1 VPLVQPPARVEA
13 ARGFR
18 RMFRSGHLTV
28 GAFLPIAEC
37 EADGQPTRDQE
48 GFVRRAQ
55 ALGFAA
61 LWCRDLPARD
71 RTVAQSGKTCGARVD
86 LDWLAAQT
94 QTIALASGSPLRNA
108 LHVAK
113 IAASIDRVS
122 GGRLV
127 LGLAPADPALEL
139 PAVGVDSERRASW
152 FRERFEI
159 VRRALEDGD
168 AVPGTLGGM
177 LTHGAE
183 PTPRPLGRLPM
194 LVSGDSGQPLRW
206 IAERA
211 DGWLTYPRSIERQAL
226 AVARWR
232 TEVDAVAPGR
242 FKPFAQ
248 SLCVDLAD
256 RPSLAPTPIHL
267 GFKAGRHF
275 VLRFLESLRLVG
287 VNHVVL
293 NLHRGARAAVEVLE
307 EIGRE
312 VLVPLASAQGAA
324 QIGEEF
330 DEDALP
336 AAKSHET
343 RTTVP

>member
-1 VPLVQPPARVEA
+1 MLLARSTARIEA
-13 ARGFR
+13 TPGFR
-18 RMFRSGHLTV
+18 RMFRPGQLTV
-28 GAFLPIAEC
+28 GAFLPV
-37 EADGQPTRDQE
+37 ADWEPDGSTTRDQE

-61 LWCRDLPARD
+61 LWCREMPGRD
-71 RTVAQSGKTCGARVD
+71 PTLAQLGRNFDAWVH
-86 LDWLAAQT
+86 LDRLAAQT
-94 QTIALASGSPLRNA
+94 HTIALASGSPLRNA

-113 IAASIDRVS
+113 IAASIDRHS

-127 LGLAPADPALEL
+127 LGLAAADPSLES
-139 PAVGVDSERRASW
+139 PAFGADLGRRASW
-152 FRERFEI
+152 YRERFEI
-159 VRRALEDGD
+159 VRSALDDECP
-168 AVPGTLGGM
+168 VLRPPSGTSA
-177 LTHGAE
+177 HGAAV
-183 PTPRPLGRLPM
+183 TARPLARPPM
-194 LVSGDSGQPLRW
+194 LVTGDSAQPLRW

-211 DGWLTYPRSIERQAL
+211 DGWLTYPRSIERQAM

-232 TEVDAVAPGR
+232 TEVEAVAPGR

-293 NLHRGARAAVEVLE
+293 NLHHGARAPGEVLE
-307 EIGRE
+307 EIGSE
-312 VLVPLASAQGAA
+312 VLAPLAVAQGADR
-324 QIGEEF
+324 IGAELEAGGV
-330 DEDALP
+330 EDAHP
-336 AAKSHET
+336 AQH
-343 RTTVP
+343 

>member
-1 VPLVQPPARVEA
+1 MPLAHPTARVET

-28 GAFLPIAEC
+28 GAFVRVADG
-37 EADGQPTRDQE
+37 EADGQTTRDQE

-71 RTVAQSGKTCGARVD
+71 RTVAQSGKTSDERVN
-86 LDWLAAQT
+86 LAWLAAQT
-94 QTIALASGSPLRNA
+94 QTIVLASAAPLGNA
-108 LHVAK
+108 LQVAK
-113 IAASIDRVS
+113 IAASIDRLS
-122 GGRLV
+122 RGRLL
-127 LGLAPADPALEL
+127 LGLASADPSLES
-139 PAVGVDSERRASW
+139 PAVGADIEPRASW

-159 VRRALEDGD
+159 VRRSLDDGE
-168 AVPGTLGGM
+168 AVPGAPAVTLS
-177 LTHGAE
+177 HDAE
-183 PTPRPLGRLPM
+183 PTPRPQGRVPM
-194 LVSGDSGQPLRW
+194 LVSGESGQSLRW
-206 IAERA
+206 IAERS
-211 DGWLTYPRSIERQAL
+211 DGWLTYPRSVERQAL

-232 TEVDAVAPGR
+232 TEVQAVAPGR

-275 VLRFLESLRLVG
+275 VLRFLEALRLVG

-293 NLHRGARAAVEVLE
+293 NLHRGDRAAGEVLE
-307 EIGRE
+307 EIGSD
-312 VLVPLASAQGAA
+312 VIAPLAAA
-324 QIGEEF
+324 QDAERIGEEL

-336 AAKSHET
+336 AQ
-343 RTTVP
+343 R

>member
-1 VPLVQPPARVEA
+1 
-13 ARGFR
+13 
-18 RMFRSGHLTV
+18 MFRSGHLTI
-28 GAFLPIAEC
+28 GAFLPV
-37 EADGQPTRDQE
+37 ADYEVEGQTTRDQE
-48 GFVRRAQ
+48 KFVRRAQ

-71 RTVAQSGKTCGARVD
+71 RTCDACVH

-127 LGLAPADPALEL
+127 LALAAADPSLEL
-139 PAVGVDSERRASW
+139 PAVRADLERRASW

-159 VRRALEDGD
+159 VRS
-168 AVPGTLGGM
+168 AVADEGSTPGTRADTLG
-177 LTHGAE
+177 HGTE

-194 LVSGDSGQPLRW
+194 LISGDSAQPLRW
-206 IAERA
+206 SAEHA

-232 TEVDAVAPGR
+232 TEVQAFAPGR

-293 NLHRGARAAVEVLE
+293 NLHRGARAAGEVLE
-307 EIGRE
+307 EIGSE
-312 VLVPLASAQGAA
+312 MLAPLAAA
-324 QIGEEF
+324 QEAERIGEEF
-330 DEDALP
+330 DEDALR
-336 AAKSHET
+336 AQ
-343 RTTVP
+343 R

>member
-1 VPLVQPPARVEA
+1 
-13 ARGFR
+13 
-18 RMFRSGHLTV
+18 MFRSGQLTV
-28 GAFLPIAEC
+28 GAFLPV
-37 EADGQPTRDQE
+37 ADWGLDGTTTRDQE

-61 LWCRDLPARD
+61 LWCRDMPGRDPAFAQLGRSIDAWVHLD
-71 RTVAQSGKTCGARVD
+71 R
-86 LDWLAAQT
+86 LAAKT
-94 QTIALASGSPLRNA
+94 HTIALASGSPLRNA

-113 IAASIDRVS
+113 IAASIDRHS

-127 LGLAPADPALEL
+127 LGLAAADPSLESPALG
-139 PAVGVDSERRASW
+139 ADMARRASW

-159 VRRALEDGD
+159 VRSALDGFS
-168 AVPGTLGGM
+168 VLGPPSGTL
-177 LTHGAE
+177 TRDAE
-183 PTPRPLGRLPM
+183 VTATPLARPPM
-194 LVSGDSGQPLRW
+194 LVTSDGTQPLRW

-211 DGWLTYPRSIERQAL
+211 DGWITYPRSIERQAM

-232 TEVDAVAPGR
+232 TEVEAVAPGR

-275 VLRFLESLRLVG
+275 VLCFLESLRLVG

-293 NLHRGARAAVEVLE
+293 NLHHGSRAPGEVLE
-307 EIGRE
+307 EIGSE
-312 VLVPLASAQGAA
+312 VLAPLAVAQGAER
-324 QIGEEF
+324 IGAEL
-330 DEDALP
+330 EDGDVEDSLP
-336 AAKSHET
+336 AQH
-343 RTTVP
+343 